1 MQILKERIQ
10 FLKLHQTSAEKVLWQ
25 KLQGRKLLGRKFYRQ
40 YVIYPYI
47 VDFVCH
53 ELKLI
58 VELDGSLH
66 MDNREQ
72 DITRTRYLEA
82 QGYQVIRF
90 WNKQVFDEK
99 NEVLTTLNQA
109 ILQKE
114 RYKKNS

>member
-1 MQILKERIQ
+1 MQVLKERIR
-10 FLKLHQTSAEKVLWQ
+10 FLRHHQTNAENFLWR

-58 VELDGSLH
+58 VELDGSQH
-66 MDNREQ
+66 MDNREL

-90 WNKQVFDEK
+90 WNKQIFDEE
-99 NEVLTTLNQA
+99 NEVLTTLNLA
-109 ILQKE
+109 ISLKE
-114 RYKKNS
+114 RCEKNS